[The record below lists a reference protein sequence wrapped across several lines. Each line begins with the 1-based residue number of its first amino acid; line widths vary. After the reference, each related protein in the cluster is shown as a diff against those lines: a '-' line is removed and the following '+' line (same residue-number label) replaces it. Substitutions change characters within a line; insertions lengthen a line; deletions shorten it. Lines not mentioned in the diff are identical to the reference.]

1 MSKFKLSVM
10 INIILSMIIAVLCV
24 QLYTSD
30 NHEKSFVAYPYRLY
44 DAPPQEEGTTHLCII
59 NKEQIQEVQETVGMM
74 VLYKKICYFQADKA
88 TLEPFMLK
96 ENDKLHWYEIK
107 TRDLSNYHIEGYFA
121 YLRNKEVHL
130 VPHYVKDGYEIN
142 LMEEF
147 DNKDM
152 MLYTIGYLDEHM
164 YFYNEEPLAKQ
175 RQVGF
180 ISDDQM
186 FTYVEMKYHN
196 VLEVKDKYSNMYACY
211 VRTTNKTNTLESLD
225 LSANGTYKQ
234 WIEKYP
240 MYNDDNDYIDLYD
253 YWSCLKRV
261 DLGGKV
267 KIREH
272 AESNTSEYL
281 HAYNFAS
288 KAKTFAG
295 VIQFREEDS
304 KDKKWK
310 LDASVTWNFKQEPF
324 TLKFELE

>member
-1 MSKFKLSVM
+1 MSKFKVSV
-10 INIILSMIIAVLCV
+10 IIIVILSIVIPVLCI
-24 QLYTSD
+24 QLYTSN
-30 NHEKSFVAYPYRLY
+30 NHEKLFEAYPYHFY
-44 DAPPQEEGTTHLCII
+44 EDPPQEEGVTYLCVV
-59 NKEQIQEVQETVGMM
+59 NKEQVQEAIGMP
-74 VLYKKICYFQADKA
+74 VLMYHNIYYFQADQA
-88 TLEPFMLK
+88 TLEPLMLK
-96 ENDKLHWYEIK
+96 ENDKLHWHEIK
-107 TRDLSNYHIEGYFA
+107 TKDLSNYHIEGYFA
-121 YLRNKEVHL
+121 YLKIDEVHL
-130 VPHYVKDGYEIN
+130 IPHYVKDGYVIN

-152 MLYTIGYLDEHM
+152 MLYTIGYLDEYM

-175 RQVGF
+175 RQLGF

-196 VLEVKDKYSNMYACY
+196 VLEVKDKCSNMYSCY
-211 VRTTNKTNTLESLD
+211 VRTTKKTNALKSLD
-225 LSANGTYKQ
+225 LSANGTYQQ
-234 WIEKYP
+234 WSKKYP
-240 MYNDDNDYIDLYD
+240 RDNDDNDYIELHD
-253 YWSCLKRV
+253 YWSHFKRV

-272 AESNTSEYL
+272 PESNTSEYL

-295 VIQFREEDS
+295 VIQFREQDL

-310 LDASVTWNFKQEPF
+310 LDASVTWNFKQEPL